1 MIGFIKIRDKFK
13 LIFKMKQND
22 SVNLLLKIA
31 ILGLKIVP
39 HLKINLYKIS
49 LFIRYSKKPE

>member
-1 MIGFIKIRDKFK
+1 
-13 LIFKMKQND
+13 MKQND

-31 ILGLKIVP
+31 IFGLKIVP

-49 LFIRYSKKPE
+49 LFIMYSKKPE